1 MVRKRY
7 LDKEEIIELRKEN
20 EELKRQLAILPKK
33 AMENLS
39 SREMRVYGFI
49 NNHPGT
55 NKQKIIE
62 KLTDEGIGSRLT
74 IRKGFFAL
82 ILTK

>member
-39 SREMRVYGFI
+39 SRE
-49 NNHPGT
+49 
-55 NKQKIIE
+55 
-62 KLTDEGIGSRLT
+62 
-74 IRKGFFAL
+74 
-82 ILTK
+82 